1 MVKIFEELEM
11 RVGNWMESGLCKRS
25 WQLVIFH
32 KSRKSKG
39 CFFKKQYFFM
49 IFLLKKRHTMH
60 P

>member
-39 CFFKKQYFFM
+39 CFFKKQ
-49 IFLLKKRHTMH
+49 
-60 P
+60 